1 MMQTDIGRN
10 KGMEIN
16 VNNLYKKLEEYSRS
30 DYYGFHMPGHKR
42 NKNTTGAGLPYE
54 IDITE
59 IKGFDDLHHAKGML
73 KQAQERAAKVFHG
86 EETCFLVNGSTV
98 GILSAILGC
107 TSRGDRIL
115 MARNC
120 HKSVYHAV
128 YMNELEPEYVY
139 PSFCTQKKFYDS
151 CSTGTDSSP
160 LSIYTQVES
169 HNSFTHGING
179 SQLRLNGEIRPEEIR
194 NILERDRLGSEYDG
208 TRSGYQISGMND
220 GGVGGDQTA
229 SKIERKRIRAVV
241 ITSPTYD
248 GIVSDV
254 EKIAWI
260 VHSYGIPLIVDEAHG
275 AHFGFHPY
283 FPENANTRGADVVIH
298 SIHKTLPSLTQTAL
312 IHMNGELADRENI
325 KKYLHIL
332 QTSSPSY
339 VLMAGIDACIDW
351 LCSEK
356 KDILFEQYVDMLK
369 ETRKQLKKMKHLQI
383 VETEHFDYSKIVISV
398 SGTKYF
404 GRELYTLLLDQY
416 HLQMEMAAGD
426 YVLAMTSVGDTKEG
440 FQRLVQAL
448 EEIDSKLDEE
458 NHSFYI
464 SMGRINPDQPSMG
477 IKAEED
483 CTENGKI
490 EPMRQKSAGLPRL
503 EQVFT
508 SSGIEYIAKEN
519 KEKIRML
526 PWESCAGYIS
536 MEYAYLYPPG
546 IPLVVPGER
555 ISEEIMM
562 LIREYHDMGFE
573 INGLIKDGYINVYLL
588 REDSL

>member
-1 MMQTDIGRN
+1 
-10 KGMEIN
+10 MEKMEKN
-16 VNNLYKKLEEYSRS
+16 VNNLYEKLENYSRS
-30 DYYGFHMPGHKR
+30 DHYGFHMPGHKR

-59 IKGFDDLHHAKGML
+59 IEGFDDLHHAKGML

-107 TSRGDRIL
+107 TNRGDRIL

-128 YMNELEPEYVY
+128 YMNELEAEYVY
-139 PSFCTQKKFYDS
+139 PSLCTYKKSYDS
-151 CSTGTDSSP
+151 CPIRTDSSP
-160 LSIYTQVES
+160 LDTYTQGES
-169 HNSFTHGING
+169 HNAYSHGMGG
-179 SQLRLNGEIRPEEIR
+179 SQLSLNGEIRPEEIR
-194 NILERDRLGSEYDG
+194 DILERDRLGSGYDG
-208 TRSGYQISGMND
+208 TRSGYQISGMNEEA
-220 GGVGGDQTA
+220 VGGDRTA
-229 SKIERKRIRAVV
+229 SIIERKRIRAVV

-248 GIVSDV
+248 GVVSDV
-254 EKIAWI
+254 EKIAGI

-312 IHMNGELADRENI
+312 IHMNGALADRENI

-339 VLMAGIDACIDW
+339 VLMAGIDVCIDW

-369 ETRKQLKKMKHLQI
+369 ETRKQLKKMRHLQI
-383 VETEHFDYSKIVISV
+383 VETEHFDHSKIVISV
-398 SGTKYF
+398 SGTKYS
-404 GRELYTLLLDQY
+404 GRELYRLLLDEY

-464 SMGRINPDQPSMG
+464 SKERKNPDQTSMG

-483 CTENGKI
+483 HSEKGKI
-490 EPMRQKSAGLPRL
+490 KTIRQKSAGLPRL

-508 SSGIEYIAKEN
+508 SAGIEHIAKEN

-526 PWESCAGYIS
+526 PWEFCAGYIS

-555 ISEEIMM
+555 ISEEVML

-573 INGLIKDGYINVYLL
+573 INGLVKDGYINVYLP
-588 REDSL
+588 REDADKTRE